1 MTVEKWS
8 AAAIT
13 TLSSTELNSLAS
25 AAGALGVE
33 YDNATNDYPFG
44 IFELTVTFGSAP
56 TAGKTVDLYLIP
68 ATDGTNYSTTINGA
82 GGYAQST
89 SYVGSFPLQ
98 AVTTLQ
104 RLNVGGIG
112 ARGTLF
118 LPPTKFKAYIL
129 NTSGVAFPA
138 SGSTLKMVAYQR
150 QSV

>member
-1 MTVEKWS
+1 MAVEKWN

-13 TLSSTELNSLAS
+13 SLATTELNSLAN

-44 IFELTVTFGSAP
+44 MFELTVTFAVAP
-56 TAGKTVDLYLIP
+56 TAGKTVDLYIVP
-68 ATDGTNYSTTINGA
+68 ATDGTNYSTNVTGA
-82 GGYAQST
+82 SGYAQST

-104 RLNVGGIG
+104 RLNLGGIG
-112 ARGTLF
+112 ARGTLY
-118 LPPTKFKAYIL
+118 LPPVKFKAYLL
-129 NTSGVAFPA
+129 NSSGQAFPA

>member
-13 TLSSTELNSLAS
+13 TLASTELNSLAN

-33 YDNATNDYPFG
+33 YDNSTNLMPFG
-44 IFELTVTFGSAP
+44 VFELTVTFGSAP
-56 TAGKTVDLYLIP
+56 TAGRTVDLYIVP
-68 ATDGTNYSTTINGA
+68 ASDGTNYATNVTGSS
-82 GGYAQST
+82 GYAQST
-89 SYVGSFPLQ
+89 GYVGSFVLQ

-104 RLNVGGIG
+104 RLNLGGIG

-118 LPPTKFKAYIL
+118 LPPTKFKAYLL
-129 NTSGVAFPA
+129 NNSGQAFPS
-138 SGSTLKMVAYQR
+138 SGSTLKMVGYQR

>member
-8 AAAIT
+8 AGTLT
-13 TLSSTELNSLAS
+13 TLASTELNSLAN

-33 YDNATNDYPFG
+33 YDNTTNLLPFG
-44 IFELTVTFGSAP
+44 MFELTVTFGSAP
-56 TAGKTVDLYLIP
+56 TAGKTVDLYIVP
-68 ATDGTNYSTTINGA
+68 TIDGTNYSTNVTGA
-82 GGYAQST
+82 SGYAQST

-112 ARGTLF
+112 FRGTLF
-118 LPPTKFKAYIL
+118 LPTTKFKAFIL
-129 NTSGVAFPA
+129 NSSGQAFPA
-138 SGSTLKMVAYQR
+138 SGSTLKLLPYQR